1 MLTHAQANGVH
12 DSITKPPHQLKIEDA
27 PPPTHTAQQPNTD
40 VPPLITQQ
48 SDAGSATNVPQAF
61 YPSALPG
68 YMQPYLHFPVYSA
81 PFTQP
86 PFMPVTPHTIH
97 AYCSAL
103 SGAKSHPLAAFPQ
116 ATTHIPNDLP
126 PSAFPR
132 IQDWL
137 TELDAGACGSNGQNF
152 AQYTQVLQENGY
164 MCIIQLA
171 DEGKVESGAKKL
183 AICAR
188 IPVGIAKLLIKFA
201 MADCAHVQRQ

>member
-12 DSITKPPHQLKIEDA
+12 DSITKPPRQLKIKDA
-27 PPPTHTAQQPNTD
+27 LPLTRTAQQPNTN
-40 VPPLITQQ
+40 VPPLTTQQ
-48 SDAGSATNVPQAF
+48 SDAGSATNIPQAF

-68 YMQPYLHFPVYSA
+68 YMQPYPHFPVYGA
-81 PFTQP
+81 PFTQL
-86 PFMPVTPHTIH
+86 PFMPVTPRIIN

-103 SGAKSHPLAAFPQ
+103 LGAESHPLAAFPQ

-126 PSAFPR
+126 PSAFSH

-137 TELDAGACGSNGQNF
+137 TELDAGACGSDGQNF
-152 AQYTQVLQENGY
+152 AQYTQVLQENRY
-164 MCIIQLA
+164 THIIQLA
-171 DEGKVESGAKKL
+171 DEGKVELGAKEL

-188 IPVGIAKLLIKFA
+188 MPVGIAKLLIKFA